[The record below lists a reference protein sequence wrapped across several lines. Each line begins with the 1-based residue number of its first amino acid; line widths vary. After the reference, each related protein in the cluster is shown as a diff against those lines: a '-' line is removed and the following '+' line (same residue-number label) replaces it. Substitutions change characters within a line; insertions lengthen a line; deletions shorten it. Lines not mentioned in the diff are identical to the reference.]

1 MTDVRARKLFPE
13 AGAWRV
19 PVRTGLLAG
28 ADGGL
33 LPAKR
38 LGLDRAVDGSRQCS
52 LDHLEDQKTL
62 QRHAWILA
70 PFYANGGYAHEATR

>member
-1 MTDVRARKLFPE
+1 MINVRAGKLLPE
-13 AGAWRV
+13 AGAWRI

-28 ADGGL
+28 ADRGL

-38 LGLDRAVDGSRQCS
+38 LGLDRVADGGRQRG

-70 PFYANGGYAHEATR
+70 SFYANGGYAHEATR